1 MALARDRIRL
11 GLAVGALSLTAL
23 SVSGCGSDAL
33 TNNPAASQ
41 PAAGRSQQT
50 DVRAGL
56 AGAVS
61 KLSLIS
67 QDDCQTGPPEQVYPV
82 CNRFLAELRSAAT
95 TLRDG
100 ASGLP
105 NGPAVRVSAAGVL
118 AAADAYDRDGC
129 GAGSPDA
136 GRCGNDLRQ
145 VRTGV
150 SALVDETKG
159 VPGG

>member
-1 MALARDRIRL
+1 MTLARDRIRL

-23 SVSGCGSDAL
+23 SVTGCGSDAL
-33 TNNPAASQ
+33 TNPAASQ
-41 PAAGRSQQT
+41 PAAGGSQRP

-67 QDDCQTGPPEQVYPV
+67 QDDCQTQPPEQVYPV
-82 CNRFLAELRSAAT
+82 CDRFLAELRSAAT

-159 VPGG
+159 VSGG